1 MLGTAEALARNGLA
15 GVLEE
20 DSRLAALFRWTLQST
35 GDGDGESEEDV
46 AKASAGGF
54 SHPYDVVS
62 RFDQPMGINLD
73 AWTGRA

>member
-20 DSRLAALFRWTLQST
+20 DSRLTALFLWTLPST
-35 GDGDGESEEDV
+35 GDGDGENEEDV

-54 SHPYDVVS
+54 SLPYDVVS
-62 RFDQPMGINLD
+62 RFAQSMGINLD